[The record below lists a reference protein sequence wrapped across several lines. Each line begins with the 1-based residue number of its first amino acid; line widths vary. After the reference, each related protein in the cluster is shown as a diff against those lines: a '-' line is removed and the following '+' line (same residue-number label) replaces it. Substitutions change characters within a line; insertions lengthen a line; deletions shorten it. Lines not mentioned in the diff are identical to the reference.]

1 MGRGEVAEGGFT
13 GTAAEPDELPVEV
26 PGAAAE
32 GAVGAGGVA
41 GLGGAAGGAGL
52 EGVGPAAVEAE
63 GGLVADSSR
72 ALGES
77 ALTAR
82 WPFLSWSGAPSP
94 EPAQQVPGLAAG
106 ELPGE
111 VPAGEA
117 EGAVKQGA
125 PWPGPAGLGLG
136 LLANHL
142 LSEHRGVGAAARGRG
157 ERRRQCGRK
166 MFYSYETKGRL
177 HDVRGP
183 GGREAWR
190 PRGLGQVRTERWSG
204 AEWPAR
210 APGPREVSWAETR

>member
-125 PWPGPAGLGLG
+125 PWPGPAGLGVVLALG
-136 LLANHL
+136 PWWVVLAL
-142 LSEHRGVGAAARGRG
+142 
-157 ERRRQCGRK
+157 
-166 MFYSYETKGRL
+166 
-177 HDVRGP
+177 GP
-183 GGREAWR
+183 GSRESAP
-190 PRGLGQVRTERWSG
+190 PRSRQGADSLARW
-204 AEWPAR
+204 
-210 APGPREVSWAETR
+210 PREG